1 MTNIIS
7 RAEWGATSWRPKN
20 EMYTVSMT
28 EKTHFFVHYHGGKPR
43 NDRGNAN
50 AKEIERIH
58 LNNGWA
64 GIGYNFIVGQ
74 DGAIRE
80 GRGWS
85 LVGAHCPNFNRV
97 GVGVYVAVGGD
108 QKPTAAA
115 LRSVRA
121 LYEESNKRAG
131 RTLVKTYHGAH
142 YPTAC
147 CGEPLKTWVKAGMRV
162 AADAGTDAGTDTHKH
177 PVLKLGSKGTS
188 VRHAQ
193 TLLRSRTAA
202 VDGDYGPKTVNAV
215 KYRQRASKIVADGV
229 VGPKTW
235 AALHAYDKSKRK

>member
-1 MTNIIS
+1 MTDIIS
-7 RAEWGATSWRPKN
+7 RAEWDATPWRPKV

-50 AKEIERIH
+50 AKEIESIH
-58 LNNGWA
+58 LGNGWA

-74 DGAIRE
+74 DGEIRE
-80 GRGWS
+80 GRGWT

-121 LYEESNKRAG
+121 LYDESNKRAG

-162 AADAGTDAGTDTHKH
+162 TAPADPYAH
-177 PVLKLGSKGTS
+177 PILRLGSKGAS

-193 TLLRSRTAA
+193 TLLHSNTVI

-235 AALHAYDKSKRK
+235 AVLHAYDKSKRTA